1 MNVLTAFVALGLAV
15 AIGASDVHAADRTA
29 RLTDPATTGPG
40 QSERAIP
47 REGRLEKAALAATA
61 RPLGLSEIEQL
72 GIRTAIRGQIKA
84 LAARD
89 AKGAF
94 SYLAPA
100 TKDYFSEPSAFLG
113 TLMAQIRPL
122 ANVSDFAFSD
132 IEREATDAI
141 QNVVVAD
148 AQGRQWLARFTL
160 ERQSDG
166 RWGIKMCKVEPLT
179 GNRI

>member
-1 MNVLTAFVALGLAV
+1 MKVLTAFVALGLAV
-15 AIGASDVHAADRTA
+15 ALGASDVHAADRTA

-47 REGRLEKAALAATA
+47 REGRLEKAAVPLPA

-72 GIRTAIRGQIKA
+72 GIRTAIRGQIRA

-89 AKGAF
+89 AKLAF
-94 SYLAPA
+94 SYLSPSAQ
-100 TKDYFSEPSAFLG
+100 DYFVEPGTFLG
-113 TLMAQIRPL
+113 TLMTQIRPL
-122 ANVSDFAFSD
+122 ANVSDFIFSD
-132 IEREATDAI
+132 TDREATDAI

-148 AQGRQWLARFTL
+148 AQGRQWLARYTL

-166 RWGIKMCKVEPLT
+166 RWGIKTCKVEPLT
-179 GNRI
+179 GNQI